1 MNEVLVLGFFN
12 SESDAQSVMNSLTQ
26 AGFNSDGISIIM
38 NDSPTERKDA
48 SEPFDEENI
57 EIDRAYGVRE
67 PIGST
72 QIDAEQTN
80 IYETNQVIVGGEL
93 QDFVGENEW
102 DFRSRIRNIF
112 SNLNFEETDFL
123 AFENRIR
130 NGEILLIVR
139 TTEENE
145 PEVSAFFSDNEPIFL
160 DRVKARKN

>member
-1 MNEVLVLGFFN
+1 MDEILVFGFFN
-12 SESDAQSVMNSLTQ
+12 RESDAQTVMNSLTQ
-26 AGFNSDGISIIM
+26 AGFGPENLSLIM
-38 NDSPTERKDA
+38 NDIPVERIK
-48 SEPFDEENI
+48 SHEPFDEENI
-57 EIDRAYGVRE
+57 EVEGVYGVRE
-67 PIGST
+67 PVGGT
-72 QIDAEQTN
+72 QIDAEQPN

-93 QDFVGENEW
+93 QDFIGENEG